1 MIFQAVSSYGWLL
14 QSFDIKAAFLQGQA
28 QADRIMAIDPVP
40 EMRTALNMLPRGVGK
55 LNKSAYS
62 LIDAPYL
69 WYCSLVS
76 DLQNLNF
83 EACPFDP
90 CVFVLREKDG
100 TLAGVL
106 GIHVD
111 DGVGGGNCYYQ
122 QQIDKLEKKYAF
134 GSKKNTAFTFTGI
147 YHKQTTSNKS
157 SPSTF
162 PDQPVDEAERLALR
176 GVRGSPQYAAVN
188 TRPDISSKLSFLQ
201 SAINNAKVETLQE
214 ANKLLHEAKKHH
226 QVTIIIKPIA
236 PKDFRLMTKWPS
248 PTHLSHPIRSLT
260 LVQG

>member
-1 MIFQAVSSYGWLL
+1 MLGYLDPKIEGIQRDSPTLNKTSRIIIFQAVSSHGWLL
-14 QSFDIKAAFLQGQA
+14 QSFDIKAAFLRGQA
-28 QADRIMAIDPVP
+28 QADRITAIDPVP

-76 DLQNLNF
+76 DLQKLNF

-111 DGVGGGNCYYQ
+111 DGVGG
-122 QQIDKLEKKYAF
+122 
-134 GSKKNTAFTFTGI
+134 
-147 YHKQTTSNKS
+147 
-157 SPSTF
+157 
-162 PDQPVDEAERLALR
+162 
-176 GVRGSPQYAAVN
+176 
-188 TRPDISSKLSFLQ
+188 
-201 SAINNAKVETLQE
+201 
-214 ANKLLHEAKKHH
+214 
-226 QVTIIIKPIA
+226 
-236 PKDFRLMTKWPS
+236 W
-248 PTHLSHPIRSLT
+248 
-260 LVQG
+260 

>member
-1 MIFQAVSSYGWLL
+1 MKLPKNKFSRCRWILTWKPLDSVEKSENYTSQTPPSRTHKARLVVLGYLDPKIEEIPRDSPTLNKTSRIMIFQAVSSYGWLL

-111 DGVGGGNCYYQ
+111 DGVGG
-122 QQIDKLEKKYAF
+122 
-134 GSKKNTAFTFTGI
+134 
-147 YHKQTTSNKS
+147 
-157 SPSTF
+157 
-162 PDQPVDEAERLALR
+162 
-176 GVRGSPQYAAVN
+176 
-188 TRPDISSKLSFLQ
+188 
-201 SAINNAKVETLQE
+201 
-214 ANKLLHEAKKHH
+214 
-226 QVTIIIKPIA
+226 
-236 PKDFRLMTKWPS
+236 
-248 PTHLSHPIRSLT
+248 
-260 LVQG
+260 